1 LLRSN
6 LRVAGAIAVEAVP
19 AEEALKT
26 RCRVTED
33 AATGPA
39 ASQNIPDQRRDPRD

>member
-26 RCRVTED
+26 R
-33 AATGPA
+33 
-39 ASQNIPDQRRDPRD
+39 